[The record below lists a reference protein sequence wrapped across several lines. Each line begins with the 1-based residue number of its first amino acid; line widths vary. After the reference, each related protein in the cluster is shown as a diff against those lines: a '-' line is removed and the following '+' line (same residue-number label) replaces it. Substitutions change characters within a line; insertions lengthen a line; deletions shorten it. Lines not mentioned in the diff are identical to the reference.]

1 AAMLRARR
9 TAGVESATW
18 RIGDTAIRRNRAAK
32 PPNRQTANH
41 AARRACGCFA
51 ALAFA
56 ALHAIP
62 NIDHA
67 QPRPRAAR
75 S

>member
-1 AAMLRARR
+1 RVGRLVSNRR
-9 TAGVESATW
+9 RGESATW
-18 RIGDTAIRRNRAAK
+18 RYGDTAIRRYGETA

-56 ALHAIP
+56 ALHAVP

>member
-1 AAMLRARR
+1 RLGAMGGHVTCASD
-9 TAGVESATW
+9 GW
-18 RIGDTAIRRNRAAK
+18 CRIGDVAIRRYGETA

>member
-1 AAMLRARR
+1 MRAIVPPCRGSR
-9 TAGVESATW
+9 TM
-18 RIGDTAIRRNRAAK
+18 
-32 PPNRQTANH
+32 PPPQPCAPRPLARCC

>member
-1 AAMLRARR
+1 VTCASDGWCRIGDVANRR
-9 TAGVESATW
+9 
-18 RIGDTAIRRNRAAK
+18 RGDTAIRRYGETA

-41 AARRACGCFA
+41 AARPACGCFA

-56 ALHAIP
+56 ALHAVP